1 LLHWYYS
8 YLLFGENKLKTKN
21 IKIFLEKKILKMLFL
36 GFSSG
41 LPILLVFSTLSV
53 WLVKAGINRST
64 ITLFSWAGFAYAF
77 KYLWSP
83 IVDNFKIPFF
93 QKLGHR
99 RSWLLFSQ
107 VMIVVTLI
115 ATAFTNP
122 ANNLVLTAITITFVA
137 IFSATQDIVI
147 DAFRI
152 ESAPQKLQGP
162 LSSMYIAGYRI
173 AMLVGGAGS
182 LWLAAFLG
190 NEIYDKNVWRVVY
203 ITMAFLMLIGILT
216 TFFSDE
222 PKIKKNNFSN
232 INQHT
237 RFLFVFL
244 LSLLGFIFLYNLMVN
259 PFSTDLILSKFL
271 FFFFRIILCFIFS
284 SLIIFLLIKINFISK
299 KKVNHIY
306 LKPVTNFIN
315 RYGKFAFLI
324 LLLIGLY
331 RIADVVMGV
340 VANIFYLEK
349 GFNIKEI
356 ATYSKFFGVF
366 ATIIGGFMG
375 GFFSMKFGTMRALFF
390 GALIAASSNLLFAL
404 LAASEPNIKFLIVVI
419 TADNISSGFAGA
431 AFVIYLTGLTSL
443 KFTATQ
449 YALFSSIMLFIPKLI
464 AGYSGSWVDAMGY
477 INFFTLT
484 ALLGVPV
491 LLLII
496 WIAKVAPIKN

>member
-1 LLHWYYS
+1 M
-8 YLLFGENKLKTKN
+8 KTKN
-21 IKIFLEKKILKMLFL
+21 IMIFFEKKILKMFFL

-64 ITLFSWAGFAYAF
+64 VTLFSWAGFAYAF

-99 RSWLLFSQ
+99 RSWLLFAQ
-107 VMIVVTLI
+107 VMIVISLLATSLTDPAQNLI
-115 ATAFTNP
+115 
-122 ANNLVLTAITITFVA
+122 LTAVTITFVA

-147 DAFRI
+147 DAYRI

-162 LSSMYIAGYRI
+162 MSSMYIAGYRV

-182 LWLAAFLG
+182 LWLASSLG
-190 NEIYDKNVWRVVY
+190 GEVYNKAVWQTVY
-203 ITMAFLMLIGILT
+203 SSMAFLMLVGILT
-216 TFFSDE
+216 TLFSHE
-222 PKIKKNNFSN
+222 PKIKKNNFLK
-232 INQHT
+232 INQHIK
-237 RFLFVFL
+237 FLFVFL
-244 LSLLGFIFLYNLMVN
+244 LSLSGFIFLYTFMKN
-259 PFSTDLILSKFL
+259 PFDMDQILNKFL
-271 FFFFRIILCFIFS
+271 FSTIRIILCFAFS
-284 SLIIFLLIKINFISK
+284 GLIILFLTKTNFISK
-299 KKVNHIY
+299 QKVNNIY
-306 LKPVTNFIN
+306 LKPITNFIS

-366 ATIIGGFMG
+366 ATILGGFIGGIFALN
-375 GFFSMKFGTMRALFF
+375 FGTMKALFI
-390 GALIAASSNLLFAL
+390 GALIAAGSNLLFAL
-404 LAASEPNIKFLIVVI
+404 LAASDPSIKLLITVI

-431 AFVIYLTGLTSL
+431 AFVIYLTGLTSI

-477 INFFTLT
+477 TNFFTLT

-491 LLLII
+491 LFLII
-496 WIAKVAPIKN
+496 WISKVVPIKN